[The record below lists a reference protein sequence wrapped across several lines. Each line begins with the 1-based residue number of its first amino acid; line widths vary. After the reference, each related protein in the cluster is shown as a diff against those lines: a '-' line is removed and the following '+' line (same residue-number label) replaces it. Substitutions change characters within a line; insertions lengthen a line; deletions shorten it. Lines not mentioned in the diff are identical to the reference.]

1 MYVYIHISIYLSIY
15 LSVCLSIYL
24 SIHPSIHLSI
34 YLSICVCVC
43 VYACVHIYIIK
54 IYIYIYMWVCG
65 YGLIKSFLQCLR
77 TCHRIHISCPRL
89 QEIVHVSQNL
99 CTFHRS
105 CARFTRPP
113 LTTFL
118 FNCCGMDGSHW
129 GLLTRLRDIYICV
142 CMIYIY
148 ICICMCIYICACFLY
163 IMYVHIHTYMYIHPT
178 VFENVC
184 IPILRHFWCSP

>member
-1 MYVYIHISIYLSIY
+1 
-15 LSVCLSIYL
+15 
-24 SIHPSIHLSI
+24 
-34 YLSICVCVC
+34 
-43 VYACVHIYIIK
+43 
-54 IYIYIYMWVCG
+54 MWVCG

-77 TCHRIHISCPRL
+77 TCHRIHRSCPRL
-89 QEIVHVSQNL
+89 QEVVHVSQNL

-129 GLLTRLRDIYICV
+129 GLLTRLRDIYIYIYMCV
-142 CMIYIY
+142 YDIYIY